1 MSDHSPHR
9 RFDGTLVT
17 APFGGENVE
26 RTARDEYQAL
36 LDEYDSEDVLVVTG
50 APTST
55 DTFRET
61 LGKEIPGAATPYV
74 TSLVV
79 HATDI
84 LNQTDDRVILSDA
97 LRRELLHR
105 FLDEYE

>member
-1 MSDHSPHR
+1 MSEHASHHQ
-9 RFDGTLVT
+9 FDGTLVS
-17 APFGGENVE
+17 APFGVENIK
-26 RTARDEYQAL
+26 RTARREYQEL

-61 LGKEIPGAATPYV
+61 LDEELPGAATPYV
-74 TSLVV
+74 TSLIL
-79 HATDI
+79 HATDV

-97 LRRELLHR
+97 LRRELLYR
-105 FLDEYE
+105 FLED